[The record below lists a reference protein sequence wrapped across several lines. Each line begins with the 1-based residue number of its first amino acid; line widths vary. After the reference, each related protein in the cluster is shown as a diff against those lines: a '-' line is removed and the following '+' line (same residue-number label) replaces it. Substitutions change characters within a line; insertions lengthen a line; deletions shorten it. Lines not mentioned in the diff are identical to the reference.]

1 MKNMRKLGGFDNYIL
16 LSKSKE
22 MYSTYGEYLRS
33 LMLHKMNDPS
43 WKVPYI
49 IKSQPVKVGMTKK

>member
-22 MYSTYGEYLRS
+22 MYSPYGEYLRS
-33 LMLHKMNDPS
+33 LMLHKINNPS

-49 IKSQPVKVGMTKK
+49 IKS